1 MKQIKNFFDE
11 RKKYACDVKNK
22 KSHVKK
28 LIHMA
33 FVFIKN
39 FFYALLN
46 PLNLLLKCGCFN
58 LRIAF
63 CSI

>member
-1 MKQIKNFFDE
+1 MSKDKYMLVILKT
-11 RKKYACDVKNK
+11 KKPREKVN
-22 KSHVKK
+22 SHGFCF
-28 LIHMA
+28 H
-33 FVFIKN
+33 KN